1 MKSYEEVTRDLLK
14 RRNEYEEAQTRR
26 QRTVLRAAV
35 PVCSVALAA
44 AMGVGV
50 WKSGVFEK
58 PPVTSN
64 SGNSGVSATG
74 QLVSPDDPHANDK
87 IVINEPESVGMGSLD
102 IGLVPEDFIE
112 MSYDEMLEYYG
123 AEIIPDLPENLTLDE
138 YEDRRYGIY
147 KRDGGTGEVYYDNTS
162 FDYFDQDGIRNVS
175 IEAAKGR
182 LPLSCVVFES
192 DCKEKSYIQ
201 DVEILMVKIGKDAY
215 SAEFMVRDVGFRIK
229 TFELSEEE
237 FIDVVASI
245 IEKNK

>member
-35 PVCSVALAA
+35 PVCSVALVA

-64 SGNSGVSATG
+64 SGNSGVSAAG

-87 IVINEPESVGMGSLD
+87 IVINKPDTIGSSLSLD
-102 IGLVPEDFIE
+102 IDLRTDDFIE
-112 MSYDEMLEYYG
+112 MSYDEILEYYG
-123 AEIIPDLPENLTLDE
+123 AELEPDVPEDLKHEQDE
-138 YEDRRYGIY
+138 RYGIW
-147 KRDGGTGEVYYDNTS
+147 KRNGEIYHDNNGLRYYNEDVTR
-162 FDYFDQDGIRNVS
+162 DVHV
-175 IEAAKGR
+175 EAAKGR
-182 LPLSCVVFES
+182 LPVTCVVFAD
-192 DCKEKSYIQ
+192 DCKEKSYIR
-201 DVEILMVKIGKDAY
+201 DVEIMMVKIGKESY
-215 SAEFMVRDVGFRIK
+215 SAEFMVRDVGFRIN
-229 TFELSEEE
+229 TFGLSEEE

>member
-58 PPVTSN
+58 PPVMGE
-64 SGNSGVSATG
+64 SGNSGVSAAG

-87 IVINEPESVGMGSLD
+87 IVINKPETVGSSLSLD
-102 IGLVPEDFIE
+102 IDLRSDDFIE

-123 AEIIPDLPENLTLDE
+123 AELEPDVPEDLKHEQDE
-138 YEDRRYGIY
+138 RYGIW
-147 KRDGGTGEVYYDNTS
+147 KRNGEIYHDNNGLRYYNEDVTR
-162 FDYFDQDGIRNVS
+162 DVHV
-175 IEAAKGR
+175 EAAKGR
-182 LPLSCVVFES
+182 LPVTCVVFV
-192 DCKEKSYIQ
+192 DDHKEKSYIR
-201 DVEILMVKIGKDAY
+201 DVEIMMVKIGKESY
-215 SAEFMVRDVGFRIK
+215 SAEFMVRDVGFRIN
-229 TFELSEEE
+229 TFGLSEEE
-237 FIDVVASI
+237 FIDVVKSI

>member
-14 RRNEYEEAQTRR
+14 RRNEYEEAQARR

-35 PVCSVALAA
+35 PVCSVALVA

-50 WKSGVFEK
+50 WKSGVLEK

-64 SGNSGVSATG
+64 SSNVGG

-87 IVINEPESVGMGSLD
+87 IVINKLETVGMGSLD

-112 MSYDEMLEYYG
+112 MTYDEMLEYYG
-123 AEIIPDLPENLTLDE
+123 AEIIPDIPENLTLEE

-147 KRDGGTGEVYYDNTS
+147 KRDGGTGEVYYDNTR

-182 LPLSCVVFES
+182 LPFSCVVFAD
-192 DCKEKSYIQ
+192 DCKEKSYIRG
-201 DVEILMVKIGKDAY
+201 VEILMVKIGKEGY
-215 SAEFMVRDVGFRIK
+215 SAELMVRGVGFRIK
-229 TFELSEEE
+229 SGGLSEEE
-237 FIDVVASI
+237 FVDVVASI